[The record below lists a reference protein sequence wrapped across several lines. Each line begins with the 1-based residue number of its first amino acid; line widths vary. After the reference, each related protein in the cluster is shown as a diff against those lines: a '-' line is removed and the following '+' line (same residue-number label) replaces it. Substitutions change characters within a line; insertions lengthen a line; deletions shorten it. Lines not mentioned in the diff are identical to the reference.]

1 MCQLSLS
8 LFLSRPCRF
17 KFCRL
22 KIFQFLKRHFNR
34 SGCFTGEDAVKV
46 VLTHPIPREGWLV
59 LVLPPAHVV
68 EPGPPNHVVLFNI
81 FAHAFVLESNPS
93 FDWLNI
99 LLLHVTYYSSPPPS
113 SFFFFS
119 NTFKCP
125 SATHPTMQWLVK
137 MGYAKDEKDALN
149 IGNSMI
155 EVGVVFHI
163 RWCDDIHWIEWTC
176 VRLSTCLYHCNIPQP
191 SVQQQQHSLF
201 RIWFSNT
208 LNLTPCVWLLN
219 ETHYVSQIGIHVW
232 E

>member
-68 EPGPPNHVVLFNI
+68 EPGPPNHVVLFYI

-113 SFFFFS
+113 SS
-119 NTFKCP
+119 SLIHLNVPRLPILPC
-125 SATHPTMQWLVK
+125 SGSSRWAMLK
-137 MGYAKDEKDALN
+137 MKK
-149 IGNSMI
+149 M
-155 EVGVVFHI
+155 H
-163 RWCDDIHWIEWTC
+163 
-176 VRLSTCLYHCNIPQP
+176 
-191 SVQQQQHSLF
+191 
-201 RIWFSNT
+201 
-208 LNLTPCVWLLN
+208 
-219 ETHYVSQIGIHVW
+219 
-232 E
+232 